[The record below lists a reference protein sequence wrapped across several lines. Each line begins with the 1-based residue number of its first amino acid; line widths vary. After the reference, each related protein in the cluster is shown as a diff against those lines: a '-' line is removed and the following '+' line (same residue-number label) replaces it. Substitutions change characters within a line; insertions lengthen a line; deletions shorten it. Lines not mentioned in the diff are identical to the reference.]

1 MALGGGHRNS
11 RLLWKIIA
19 FIWLIV
25 TLSEVKSTL
34 KVRGVS
40 TDHCNCTKTEVWL
53 NLPRQ
58 FGIRFIDKKRSKGY
72 FGSRLTLYPNSTST
86 FQLERLT
93 ESGDINPNRGPEK
106 CPFLTGQ

>member
-1 MALGGGHRNS
+1 MALGRGHRNS

-40 TDHCNCTKTEVWL
+40 TGHFNCTKTEVWL
-53 NLPRQ
+53 NLP
-58 FGIRFIDKKRSKGY
+58 
-72 FGSRLTLYPNSTST
+72 PNNHEEQIMVIALKTRWPDT
-86 FQLERLT
+86 KQNQYHTWFH
-93 ESGDINPNRGPEK
+93 
-106 CPFLTGQ
+106 